1 VTVPAEIDPAARVRC
16 PWCAAL
22 TSANDAL
29 SFVPPALAPIDERAE
44 APAALAVGASAAAA
58 MHPSGAGDELDE
70 LHFSPLDPLSDQ
82 AGQPDEPA
90 GTATSFTL
98 DDLEFD
104 AASPTESSP
113 FSQSMEEMGQ
123 DQLDFDAA
131 STESGEQDTIDFS
144 SGESNEVGGPVAGR
158 TQTAEAPLKFDTRS
172 PARRQRREPSALGNL
187 IGVLLAAPVGLGLG
201 YFVLLWIG
209 GPEKDFL
216 GYGSKLPSWMVP
228 ASFSKPRP
236 ASGLAAAASRPQPA
250 SKPAP
255 NAATSSSADQ
265 KPNSTAATDNDS
277 EALDKPVSR
286 SVAKP
291 PVNATDDEPAADTS
305 SPAASS
311 KSAIDDA
318 SADPDDKPAKASDQP
333 KGNDEVAADPPAKST
348 DESTNKAATAPRP
361 AHARDVPPP
370 PERPGPRAP
379 VRLKLEDLERSIHW
393 FDESAKEL
401 AAANGAAKEEKLKLK
416 RAFYRGL
423 YHVAGI
429 ATFAAEEEKE
439 ADVEKQRQAARERV
453 VKLASDPLKF
463 KEMGMA
469 AAQWLAR
476 AEQRGS
482 EQGVVLA
489 GTVQEISQRG
499 KLQSLK
505 LQLAG
510 GDQTVLVVSDRPFQV
525 KAADEALVLGSI
537 IEKPA
542 DAIVGFQGDETQ
554 VVWLGT
560 DVKHATAAE

>member
-1 VTVPAEIDPAARVRC
+1 
-16 PWCAAL
+16 L
-22 TSANDAL
+22 
-29 SFVPPALAPIDERAE
+29 
-44 APAALAVGASAAAA
+44 
-58 MHPSGAGDELDE
+58 
-70 LHFSPLDPLSDQ
+70 
-82 AGQPDEPA
+82 
-90 GTATSFTL
+90 
-98 DDLEFD
+98 
-104 AASPTESSP
+104 
-113 FSQSMEEMGQ
+113 
-123 DQLDFDAA
+123 
-131 STESGEQDTIDFS
+131 TESGEQDTIDFS
-144 SGESNEVGGPVAGR
+144 SGESNEAGGAVAGR
-158 TQTAEAPLKFDTRS
+158 IQTAEAPLKFDTRS

-236 ASGLAAAASRPQPA
+236 ASGLAAAANRPQPA
-250 SKPAP
+250 SKPAA
-255 NAATSSSADQ
+255 NTAANSSAGQ
-265 KPNSTAATDNDS
+265 QPKNTAATDNDS

-291 PVNATDDEPAADTS
+291 PVNSTDDEPAADTS
-305 SPAASS
+305 PPAASAR
-311 KSAIDDA
+311 SATVDDA
-318 SADPDDKPAKASDQP
+318 FSDPDDKPAKASDPP
-333 KGNDEVAADPPAKST
+333 KGNDEPAADPPAKST

-379 VRLKLEDLERSIHW
+379 VRLKLEDLERSIQW
-393 FDESAKEL
+393 FDESSKEL

-416 RAFYRGL
+416 RAFYRNL

-429 ATFAAEEEKE
+429 ATFAAEEDKVAEL
-439 ADVEKQRQAARERV
+439 DKQREAARERV

-510 GDQTVLVVSDRPFQV
+510 GDQTAVVVSDRPFQV
-525 KAADEALVLGSI
+525 KAAEEALILGSI

-542 DAIVGFQGDETQ
+542 DAIVGFQGDEQQ
-554 VVWLGT
+554 VVWLGM
-560 DVKHATAAE
+560 DVKHAAAE